1 MPPAGDGAE
10 PSPGLRDK
18 DRGRDRGRDMGRG
31 RGAVP
36 SPLPAPSPAS
46 PRLAVPAALPS
57 PRRNPFRGRDVSFS
71 SPWEAPRAS
80 RLLFVAGSPAFE
92 ASRGLRK
99 ATPSFPFHGRS
110 GTGLPANSSGL
121 GSELY
126 ITANYTQNRIRE
138 EFSPVPEFSFEPYLN
153 SQTKST
159 FAVLKDPSQPLAG
172 N

>member
-1 MPPAGDGAE
+1 MCHRRGTEQGPPQSFGTGIGAGIGART
-10 PSPGLRDK
+10 GAGTRA
-18 DRGRDRGRDMGRG
+18 GVG
-31 RGAVP
+31 GAVP
-36 SPLPAPSPAS
+36 NPLPAPSPAS
-46 PRLAVPAALPS
+46 PLLAVPAALSS
-57 PRRNPFRGRDVSFS
+57 PRRNPFWGRDVSFN

-80 RLLFVAGSPAFE
+80 QPLFVAGSPAFE

-138 EFSPVPEFSFEPYLN
+138 EFP
-153 SQTKST
+153 
-159 FAVLKDPSQPLAG
+159 PLP
-172 N
+172 